1 MHVEVDDAE
10 FVHSILCTCIDL
22 NSIVA
27 DPRSTQYYGVLLP
40 TGGWP
45 DRSLL
50 AQKPAH
56 SGPVR
61 WTVLVAGWHI
71 GYLRGFFFKL
81 DGLGQQHYYTQPRA
95 QLYM

>member
-1 MHVEVDDAE
+1 MYMYRLELDCRGTA
-10 FVHSILCTCIDL
+10 VHTILRR
-22 NSIVA
+22 V
-27 DPRSTQYYGVLLP
+27 

-50 AQKPAH
+50 DQKPAH

>member
-27 DPRSTQYYGVLLP
+27 EPRCTQYYGVLLA
-40 TGGWP
+40 GGRAGAYWARGQP
-45 DRSLL
+45 I
-50 AQKPAH
+50 
-56 SGPVR
+56 PVQSDG
-61 WTVLVAGWHI
+61 LYYIVAGWHI